1 MSTIYDVAQLAGV
14 SAKTVSRV
22 LNDDGPVK
30 GPTRERVLD
39 AMHKLDFRP
48 NTQARQLRL
57 GPAKTSVGMLLE
69 NCAAGG
75 YQGRMH
81 SAMLAACMETANYLV
96 VELFERGRPDY
107 FGFEHFIV
115 SANVKSLLLL
125 PPLCDY
131 LPLKELLKASGV
143 QVVLISPLLPDADYP
158 SVNMDD
164 RQAAFDATDYLL
176 KLGHRRIAHIGG
188 DPDHAAAYLRR
199 EGYHAALEAAGVA
212 PPHDL
217 VVDGWFDFKSGIAA
231 AEQVLSRPDR
241 PTAIFAANDEM
252 AAAACT
258 VAHKMGLRIPDDLSI
273 VGFDDA
279 PIASAIW
286 PALTTV
292 RQPYIEMAR
301 RALHILNGHGP
312 NGHEPHGNERHVLP
326 HELVIRDS
334 AAPYQSAPNRSRV

>member
-1 MSTIYDVAQLAGV
+1 MSTIYDVALMAGV

-69 NCAAGG
+69 NATAGG

-81 SAMLAACMETANYLV
+81 SAMLTACMETANYLV

-143 QVVLISPLLPDADYP
+143 HVVLISPLEPDHAFP

-164 RQAAFDATDYLL
+164 RQA
-176 KLGHRRIAHIGG
+176 
-188 DPDHAAAYLRR
+188 
-199 EGYHAALEAAGVA
+199 
-212 PPHDL
+212 
-217 VVDGWFDFKSGIAA
+217 
-231 AEQVLSRPDR
+231 
-241 PTAIFAANDEM
+241 
-252 AAAACT
+252 
-258 VAHKMGLRIPDDLSI
+258 
-273 VGFDDA
+273 
-279 PIASAIW
+279 
-286 PALTTV
+286 
-292 RQPYIEMAR
+292 
-301 RALHILNGHGP
+301 
-312 NGHEPHGNERHVLP
+312 
-326 HELVIRDS
+326 
-334 AAPYQSAPNRSRV
+334 

>member
-39 AMHKLDFRP
+39 AMHKLDFKP

-69 NCAAGG
+69 NTAAGG
-75 YQGRMH
+75 YQDRMH

-131 LPLKELLKASGV
+131 VPLKELLKASGV
-143 QVVLISPLLPDADYP
+143 QVVLISPLQPDNLYP

-164 RQAAFDATDYLL
+164 RQAAFDATEHLL
-176 KLGHRRIAHIGG
+176 KLGHRRIAHIAG
-188 DPDHAAAYLRR
+188 DPDHAASGLRR
-199 EGYHAALEAAGVA
+199 DGFCAALAAAGQ
-212 PPHDL
+212 PPPADGI
-217 VVDGWFDFKSGIAA
+217 VDGWFDFKSGIAA
-231 AEQVLSRPDR
+231 TEQLLSHPDR

-258 VAHKMGLRIPDDLSI
+258 VAHKMGLRIPHDLSVI
-273 VGFDDA
+273 GFDDA

-292 RQPYIEMAR
+292 RQPYLEMAR
-301 RALHILNGHGP
+301 RALHILNGYEPP
-312 NGHEPHGNERHVLP
+312 NNQRHILA
-326 HELVIRDS
+326 HELVVRDS
-334 AAPYQSAPNRSRV
+334 TAPVAR